1 MISVDVTVVGGGI
14 IGCAVADKLSAAG
27 FKPLLLERE
36 SQLATGVTS
45 RNSEVIH
52 GGMYYPTDSL
62 KAKCCVDGRR
72 QLVQFC
78 IENKIGYKKCGK
90 LIVAVDQSDLPGI
103 ESLFNQGSDND
114 VENLVLLDQNH
125 LNKLEPEV
133 SAIAALYSP
142 ETGIIDAE
150 GAAKALAHR
159 AAENGAE
166 IMCDSNVEAIEHNG
180 NWQVTVSRGSEK
192 WTHKSR
198 IVINCAGLD
207 ADSLVDSDVKQKFV
221 KGNYFSVNNGHF
233 GKISRLIYPVP
244 PTGKDTL
251 GIHLCIDMAGCMRL
265 GPDYEQFDGDLD
277 YTVDPNRADSFY
289 EGASKFLPF
298 LKRKD
303 LTPAFAGIRP
313 KIDTDKPFADFHI
326 ENRDGL
332 INLIGIDSPGL
343 TSAMSIADIVTQ
355 KVQEQS

>member
-14 IGCAVADKLSAAG
+14 IGCAVADKLTAAG
-27 FKPLLLERE
+27 FKPLLLGRE

-78 IENKIGYKKCGK
+78 VENKIGYKKCGK
-90 LIVAVDQSDLPGI
+90 LIVAVDQSDLSGL
-103 ESLFNQGSDND
+103 ENLFNQGCDND
-114 VENLVLLDQNH
+114 VENLVLLDQKQ
-125 LNKLEPEV
+125 LNKLESEV

-150 GAAKALAHR
+150 GAAYALAHR

-166 IMCDSNVEAIEHNG
+166 IMCDSNVDSIEQNDS
-180 NWQVTVSRGSEK
+180 WQVTVSRGTEK
-192 WTHKSR
+192 WTHQSK

-207 ADSLVDSDVKQKFV
+207 ADNLSGSDVKQKFV
-221 KGNYFSVNNGHF
+221 KGNYFSIGTDHF
-233 GKISRLIYPVP
+233 EKVSRLIYPVP
-244 PTGKDTL
+244 PIEKDTL
-251 GIHLCIDMAGCMRL
+251 GIHLCMDLAGNMRL
-265 GPDYEQFDGDLD
+265 GPDYENFDGEPD
-277 YTVDPNRADSFY
+277 YTVDPDRADRFFES
-289 EGASKFLPF
+289 AAKFLPF
-298 LKRKD
+298 LKRED

-313 KIDTDKPFADFHI
+313 KIDTEKPFADFHI

-343 TSAMSIADIVTQ
+343 TAAMSIADIVTQ